1 MQRYL
6 KLAATLRDSSAQA
19 RAQEGL
25 GKLAA
30 AGEWCDGRHDMMNYV
45 YLIKHFDCSGLSVKL
60 AQQSHTTPHLNKSVR
75 NVYGTKQLCTNSIK
89 MTHPMIWR
97 ALP

>member
-6 KLAATLRDSSAQA
+6 KLAATLHDSSAQA

-30 AGEWCDGRHDMMNYV
+30 AGEHNR
-45 YLIKHFDCSGLSVKL
+45 
-60 AQQSHTTPHLNKSVR
+60 
-75 NVYGTKQLCTNSIK
+75 
-89 MTHPMIWR
+89 R
-97 ALP
+97 A

>member
-30 AGEWCDGRHDMMNYV
+30 AGEWCDGRCV
-45 YLIKHFDCSGLSVKL
+45 
-60 AQQSHTTPHLNKSVR
+60 T
-75 NVYGTKQLCTNSIK
+75 
-89 MTHPMIWR
+89 
-97 ALP
+97 

>member
-6 KLAATLRDSSAQA
+6 KLAATLHDSSAQA

-30 AGEWCDGRHDMMNYV
+30 AGEQNR
-45 YLIKHFDCSGLSVKL
+45 
-60 AQQSHTTPHLNKSVR
+60 
-75 NVYGTKQLCTNSIK
+75 
-89 MTHPMIWR
+89 R
-97 ALP
+97 A